1 MLGVACHRRKES
13 FLKAYLT
20 LGYAT
25 PNTNPKEDTMRIEEH
40 STLAEEILTQWQSK
54 IGKDYNG
61 YKNHV
66 YRMLNFCFALYDCNP
81 TEREKLTI
89 AACFH
94 DLGIWSDHTFDYLSP
109 SVARAQAYL
118 VQQQLVQWQSEIS
131 LMITMHHKLRAY
143 PDARYPLVEIFRQG
157 DLVDFS
163 LGIVKCG
170 LPATYIQQVKA
181 HFPNAGFHQRLVQ
194 LEAGWLFR
202 HPANPLP
209 VFKW

>member
-1 MLGVACHRRKES
+1 MIH
-13 FLKAYLT
+13 
-20 LGYAT
+20 AT
-25 PNTNPKEDTMRIEEH
+25 RSLKEDTMRIEEH
-40 STLAEEILTQWQSK
+40 ITLVEEILTPWQPV
-54 IGKDYNG
+54 IGQDYRG

-66 YRMLNFCFALYDCNP
+66 YRMLNFCFALHDGSH
-81 TEREKLTI
+81 TEREKLSI

-109 SVARAQAYL
+109 SVARAHTYL
-118 VQQQLVQWQSEIS
+118 AEAQLSQWQPEIA
-131 LMITMHHKLRAY
+131 LMIAMHHKLRRY
-143 PDARYPLVEIFRQG
+143 QDARYPLVEIFRQG

-163 LGIVKCG
+163 LGVVRCG
-170 LPATYIQQVKA
+170 LPAAYIKQVKA
-181 HFPNAGFHQRLVQ
+181 HFPNAGFHKRLVQ